1 MSEHVAFIVQV
12 GHLEKHPNADRLQV
26 VEFFGN
32 STMVDMNVHEGDV
45 GIYFPIDLQLS
56 EEFCTTNNLVRRK
69 DETGKN
75 VGGYLDPEKRNITA
89 MRLRGSKSEGLYL
102 PLTCL
107 KYIYGENEIPLKV
120 GDKFDV
126 LDGHEIC
133 CKYIPKRNHAR
144 QHGGANKVK
153 TVKKNIAP
161 LFLEHV
167 ETEQLAYNM
176 DAFKPGDQVELTLK
190 MHGTSGRTGYL
201 PVLKG
206 YKRTLFDRIFRREGK
221 PIYEYGYISG
231 TRRTVL
237 NFDDVNGGFYGDNTF
252 RHEVEEQI
260 RGKLFQG
267 EEIYYEIV
275 GWAGPGVTIM
285 PVVDN
290 KKTQDKAFIKQ
301 YGPQTTFSYGCEPD
315 THDFY
320 VYRMTMTGP
329 DGHVVEYTPDYMR
342 YRCEQ
347 MGLKTVPVFWKG
359 YIPEKTEHIVGKSA
373 DECYI
378 EVPSCTPGEW
388 VKDLCEQYY
397 DGADPVGKTHVRE
410 GVVARIVN
418 RPSFTA
424 FKHKNFSFKVLS
436 GIAVAAAADSD
447 TEMSDDILSEI

>member
-1 MSEHVAFIVQV
+1 MSEHVAFVVQV

-56 EEFCTTNNLVRRK
+56 EEFCAANNLVRRK

-107 KYIYGENEIPLKV
+107 KYIYGESKIPLKV

-144 QHGGANKVK
+144 QHGGPNKAK

-176 DAFKPGDQVELTLK
+176 DAFKSGDICEITIKL
-190 MHGTSGRTGYL
+190 HGTSARMGYL
-201 PVLKG
+201 PVLK
-206 YKRTLFDRIFRREGK
+206 YKRNWFDKLFHRQGK
-221 PIYEYGYISG
+221 PYYDYDLVTGS
-231 TRRTVL
+231 RRVVL
-237 NFDDVNGGFYGDNTF
+237 ASATDGGFYTDNSF
-252 RHEVEEQI
+252 RFAMSEKV
-260 RGKLFQG
+260 RGKLFKG
-267 EEIYYEIV
+267 ETLYGEIV
-275 GWAGPGVTIM
+275 GFQGPNGAPIMGIADNTRLNDKDFVKRYGKTTI
-285 PVVDN
+285 
-290 KKTQDKAFIKQ
+290 
-301 YGPQTTFSYGCEPD
+301 FSYGCSPD
-315 THDFY
+315 GTYDSDIPCCEFY
-320 VYRMTMTGP
+320 AYRMTFTGE
-329 DGHVVEYTPDYMR
+329 DGHCVEYSPWELR

-347 MGLKTVPVFWKG
+347 MGIKVVPQAEIFT
-359 YIPEKTEHIVGKSA
+359 IPNDV
-373 DECYI
+373 D
-378 EVPSCTPGEW
+378 PGEY
-388 VKDLCEQYY
+388 VKQKAEQYY
-397 DGADPVGKTHVRE
+397 SGPDVIDARHIRE
-410 GVVARIVN
+410 GVVIRIIN
-418 RPSFTA
+418 RHNFA
-424 FKHKNFSFKVLS
+424 VYKHKAFEFKCLE
-436 GIAVAAAADSD
+436 GIIKTLA
-447 TEMSDDILSEI
+447 EEPDIEEAQEILDECN